1 MATQEVLTT
10 ITLIAAADLSA
21 KQFFGVILD
30 SAGKAALAGTAGQ
43 VIGILQNKPTS
54 GQAAIVAISGVS
66 KAAAGGTCTMG
77 KPISADSAGK
87 FVDSSTGQRA
97 IGRAME
103 TGAAGRTI
111 RVLVDILTAETI

>member
-54 GQAAIVAISGVS
+54 GQAAIVAISGV
-66 KAAAGGTCTMG
+66 
-77 KPISADSAGK
+77 
-87 FVDSSTGQRA
+87 
-97 IGRAME
+97 
-103 TGAAGRTI
+103 
-111 RVLVDILTAETI
+111 